1 MGQQVIGMV
10 MLHMDKSLN
19 SLIEAVRQPSK
30 APSCHSEPFDR
41 LRINSAKNLINLD
54 TYAFEILRLTPQN
67 DIVGQPRFLDLVSL
81 FHRTGEYRGKKW

>member
-19 SLIEAVRQPSK
+19 SLIEAVRQRPRRLVVIL
-30 APSCHSEPFDR
+30 SE
-41 LRINSAKNLINLD
+41 AKNLINLD

-81 FHRTGEYRGKKW
+81 FHLNGEYRGKKW